1 MVKRVVLLTNY
12 IPPYRL
18 PLYKALAERVA
29 DLQVLISTPMEPN
42 RHWDPYWEGLNVTVQ
57 RNITV
62 NRTWRHPHGFSEP
75 LYVHIPYDTIW
86 LLRKLRP
93 DAIVSAE
100 MGLRTVQSLL
110 YHKLNPKSKLI
121 LWAMVSE
128 YSEQG
133 RGWLRE
139 LLRPWLVPGA
149 DAVLVNGKSGA
160 RYVRKYGIT
169 EEKTFFA
176 PYTTDISS
184 FVSIPLARDP
194 QLAYRLLCVGQLLPR
209 KGLEP
214 FLSALKRWAGA
225 HPERSLEFWLVGDG
239 PLRARLEEQVLPGN
253 LSLRFLGNVPYAK
266 LPEIYAQGG
275 IKVFPTLADEW
286 GLVTN
291 EAMAAGLPVLGS
303 IYSQSVEELVVEGV
317 TGWTFRPD
325 NAEETYVALERSLST
340 PIEVLADMRRE
351 ARNAISHLTP
361 DFVADRLLEAIDY
374 VS

>member
-1 MVKRVVLLTNY
+1 MKRVVLLTNY
-12 IPPYRL
+12 IPPYRF
-18 PLYKALAERVA
+18 PLYKALAERVM

-75 LYVHIPYDTIW
+75 LYVHIPYDTLW

-93 DAIVSAE
+93 DVIVSAE
-100 MGLRTVQSLL
+100 MGLRTVQALA
-110 YHKLNPKSKLI
+110 YHKLAPKSQLI

-133 RGWLRE
+133 RGWLRQR
-139 LLRPWLVPGA
+139 LRPWLVPGA
-149 DAVLVNGKSGA
+149 DAVVVNGKSGS
-160 RYVRKYGIT
+160 RYVQKFGIP
-169 EEKTFFA
+169 EENIFFA
-176 PYTTDISS
+176 PYTTDISP

-194 QLAYRLLCVGQLLPR
+194 HLAYRLLCVGQLIPR

-214 FLSALKRWAGA
+214 FLSALARWAKD
-225 HPERSLEFWLVGDG
+225 HPERNLEFWLVGDG
-239 PLRARLEEQVLPGN
+239 PLRATLEGQVWPEN
-253 LSLRFLGNVPYAK
+253 LALRFLGNVPYAK
-266 LPEIYAQGG
+266 LPEVYAQGG

-325 NAEETYVALERSLST
+325 DAEGTYAAIDRALST
-340 PIEVLADMRRE
+340 PVEVLAKMRGE
-351 ARNAISHLTP
+351 ARNAIAHLTP